1 VGREGA
7 GLDDEGADQR
17 QIRAKHRFGGPAR
30 AIEMKLE
37 EERWRGVAREWF
49 AKDVA
54 ATPCAGKLHWA

>member
-1 VGREGA
+1 
-7 GLDDEGADQR
+7 
-17 QIRAKHRFGGPAR
+17 
-30 AIEMKLE
+30 MKLE